1 PLVWTL
7 AQIEQYDVTDYA
19 SADPTLQDFV
29 SSATDSI
36 STLTNFKETWAA
48 KLTEMSSKLDSKNGA
63 YILNA
68 DITNT
73 NVERA
78 IAASSQK
85 ITSEYTNAMSV
96 QPLSSGAG

>member
-1 PLVWTL
+1 
-7 AQIEQYDVTDYA
+7 
-19 SADPTLQDFV
+19 
-29 SSATDSI
+29 
-36 STLTNFKETWAA
+36 FKETWAA

-96 QPLSSGAG
+96 QPLSSGAGKIFVKPLTWRQPIT